1 MGLTECRIIH
11 KVYNLL
17 SPSLHWLDLRFVS
30 STHLVQ
36 DDLIHS
42 LVQIWYM
49 YLRWYWGWGN
59 LCTET
64 RGKWIDTRY
73 RSSRS
78 FHGFQLTIDW
88 CMVTATSRLWNV
100 LVCDVEV
107 CVQVPGSAISNH
119 PHEGQQLNLPAR
131 CPPYQHTQ
139 LGSVRAGTY
148 IILGSI

>member
-59 LCTET
+59 LCTEA
-64 RGKWIDTRY
+64 RDKWIDTRY

-78 FHGFQLTIDW
+78 FHGFQLTQLTGDCHLWPVECIGVW
-88 CMVTATSRLWNV
+88 CRG
-100 LVCDVEV
+100 VCAGAG
-107 CVQVPGSAISNH
+107 CRGVQSVIIHMRVSSWICQQDALLISTLSW
-119 PHEGQQLNLPAR
+119 G
-131 CPPYQHTQ
+131 Q
-139 LGSVRAGTY
+139 LGPEL
-148 IILGSI
+148 I

>member
-17 SPSLHWLDLRFVS
+17 SPSLHWLDLLVS

-59 LCTET
+59 LCTEA
-64 RGKWIDTRY
+64 RDKWIDTRY

-100 LVCDVEV
+100 LVCDVRCV
-107 CVQVPGSAISNH
+107 CRCQGVQSVITHMMRVSSWICQQDALLISTLSW
-119 PHEGQQLNLPAR
+119 G
-131 CPPYQHTQ
+131 Q
-139 LGSVRAGTY
+139 LGPEL
-148 IILGSI
+148 I